1 MSNEELRGVKRMA
14 DFIAIYYTKAFLES
28 RLASKTPAG
37 DLKFLHQMNLYRT
50 QDASAAAICVKSIL
64 NHLWYLTEELV
75 VFAIFDT
82 DLPATVRKAMVL
94 KLLSIHRPKTFAP
107 QKPIFPKIDPQS
119 IDFPDQL
126 ITFVGKR
133 SWLLFHLLGYKEETL
148 DWMYAPVDCWEN
160 MSGYTKAETVVRSFA
175 VTNDSAE
182 RNVKLMQDFIPMREN
197 VDEQQALF
205 QVVEQYRNK
214 QSEEKNT

>member
-1 MSNEELRGVKRMA
+1 MAYAIYYLKIQLFSNRFEMSNEVLRGVKRMA

-107 QKPIFPKIDPQS
+107 KNRSSFHWFPWSTYNFCRQA
-119 IDFPDQL
+119 QL
-126 ITFVGKR
+126 VAVSSPWLQRRDIRLDVR
-133 SWLLFHLLGYKEETL
+133 PRWLLGEH
-148 DWMYAPVDCWEN
+148 
-160 MSGYTKAETVVRSFA
+160 VR
-175 VTNDSAE
+175 
-182 RNVKLMQDFIPMREN
+182 L
-197 VDEQQALF
+197 
-205 QVVEQYRNK
+205 Y
-214 QSEEKNT
+214 